1 MPITPDGLPAWT
13 RTATHVN
20 YGGHVNKR
28 NYLTRGVIDALTD
41 MGAEAL
47 VRMAA
52 DLEAVVRTMPFAII
66 TYLCSDSSPAAPTV
80 ESAFLMTGVSS
91 GSYLGSAAPLGFPA
105 GARNGNSDVSFTFA
119 TSYADAYGISGS
131 FAPTHA
137 DAGVHGSSAG
147 EATVD
152 ISGSIVRV
160 RAFNGGSALSG
171 ARVTL
176 TVW

>member
-1 MPITPDGLPAWT
+1 MPIIPDGLPAWT
-13 RTATHVN
+13 RTASHVN
-20 YGGHVNKR
+20 YGGHVNKK
-28 NYLTRGVIDALTD
+28 NYLSRGVIDALTD
-41 MGAEAL
+41 VGAEAL

-52 DLEAVVRTMPFAII
+52 DLEAVVRTMPFAVL

-80 ESAFLMTGVSS
+80 ESAFLMTGIRSS
-91 GSYLGSAAPLGFPA
+91 SYLGSSAPLGFPL
-105 GARNGNSDVSFTFA
+105 GGRNGDGDVSFTFA
-119 TSYADAYGISGS
+119 GSYADAYGISGS

-137 DAGVHGSSAG
+137 DAGVHGSTAG

-160 RAFNGGSALSG
+160 RAFSGGSSLSN
-171 ARVTL
+171 ARLTL